1 MAEIDFQWGE
11 SVYKDAFALK
21 RAMRP
26 ECGPSRSYVVN
37 KSPGGVANVPENS
50 TMKGG
55 IENAQKANTY
65 R

>member
-1 MAEIDFQWGE
+1 MAEIDFGWGE
-11 SVYKDAFALK
+11 SVYQVAYTCK
-21 RAMRP
+21 REMRP

-55 IENAQKANTY
+55 IENAQKANTNG
-65 R
+65 